1 MVSISRRMYVGIT
14 ILDRT
19 RVQACSCT
27 GIIERVEIPFPSN
40 KIIYLV
46 SPREKP
52 IKITI
57 LYRKKIDECAIWS
70 CYRSQ
75 RNVLPAGVYE
85 KRVKNSFLI
94 STALQ

>member
-1 MVSISRRMYVGIT
+1 MVSISWRMYVGIA

-19 RVQACSCT
+19 PVQACSCT
-27 GIIERVEIPFPSN
+27 GVIERVEIPFPSN

-75 RNVLPAGVYE
+75 QNVLPAGVYE